1 MPDNESTPTD
11 NNSVKLRVG
20 EVPSTL
26 QEDIGSGVVR
36 IDSQVM
42 QKLNIGEGDVIKIHG
57 NRETVAKVARSLPQ
71 DAGLGII
78 RMDGY
83 VRKNAGTSLGEKV
96 TVEPADV
103 TEADRVTLAPAEE
116 GVIIQVSNPN
126 IFKRSL
132 VGRPLSPNDLIVPGS
147 GQQRRRSFFEDM
159 FDMDDFFGNFGFAET
174 KLVVVDTQP
183 DGPVIITENT
193 ELDVKQQAVDEA
205 EAGPRVPE
213 VTYED
218 IGGLDEEIQK
228 VREMIELPLK
238 HPEVF
243 QQLGIDA
250 PSGVLLQGP
259 PGTGKTLIAKA
270 VANEADAYFTD
281 IKGPEV
287 MSKFYGES
295 EKKLREIFEEARDNS
310 PAIIFIDEIDS
321 LAPKRSEG
329 QGEVERRVVSQLLSM
344 MDGLEARENVIVIAA
359 TNRPDDIDEALRRPG
374 RFDREIEIGV
384 PDRDGRKEIL
394 QIHTRN
400 MPMEDDVDL
409 DGIADNTHGYVGA
422 DLEAVCKEAAMTTL
436 RRVLPSID
444 LDKDEIN
451 EEILDELIV
460 SSDDM
465 RNGVRLVEPSAM
477 REIMVETPQV
487 GWDDVGGLDDVQDQ
501 LKEMVEWPID
511 SPDAFDRMGIDVPR
525 GILLYGLP
533 GTGKTLLAKAV
544 ANESNANFIS
554 IKGPQIFNKFVGESE
569 KAIRKMFSKARQ
581 VAPCVLFIDEIDSI
595 APKRGGHTDSGSTDR
610 VVNQLLTELD
620 GIEDLEG
627 VVVIAATNR
636 PDIIDPAVLRPG
648 RIDRHVY
655 IPVPDL
661 DARKKILDVHTREM
675 PMADDVDLDLLA
687 EKTEQFVGS
696 DIAAMAREAG
706 MNALR
711 KDIESGTV
719 TMEDFENAFQK
730 VSGSAK
736 DRDIE
741 AFREKVESFESS
753 GGHTETEMDYIG

>member
-1 MPDNESTPTD
+1 MPDNTNQPED
-11 NNSVKLRVG
+11 NGVKLRVG

-42 QKLNIGEGDVIKIHG
+42 QKLNIGEGDPVLING

-103 TEADRVTLAPAEE
+103 EEAEKVTLAPAEE

-132 VGRPLSPNDLIVPGS
+132 VGRPLTDQDLLVPGS

-183 DGPVIITENT
+183 DGPVMITENT
-193 ELDVKQQAVDEA
+193 ELDVKQQAVEDA
-205 EAGPRVPE
+205 EASPRVPE

-218 IGGLDEEIQK
+218 IGGLDNEIQK

-243 QQLGIDA
+243 QQLGVDA

-295 EKKLREIFEEARDNS
+295 EKKLREIFEEARENS

-344 MDGLEARENVIVIAA
+344 MDGLEPRENVIVIAA

-409 DGIADNTHGYVGA
+409 DSIADNTHGYVGA

-444 LDKDEIN
+444 LDEDELN

-465 RNGVRLVEPSAM
+465 KNGVRLVEPSAM

-487 GWDDVGGLDDVQDQ
+487 GWDDIGGLDDVQGQ
-501 LKEMVEWPID
+501 LKEMVEWPIE

-525 GILLYGLP
+525 GILLYGMP

-661 DARKKILDVHTREM
+661 EARQKILDVHTRKM
-675 PMADDVDLDLLA
+675 PLADDVDLDELA
-687 EKTEQFVGS
+687 RKTEQFVGS

-711 KDIESGTV
+711 NDMESTTV
-719 TMEDFENAFQK
+719 TMEDFEDAFTQ

-736 DRDIE
+736 DHDIE
-741 AFREKVESFESS
+741 EFREKVESFESS